1 MKISYILI
9 NLEIAILC
17 YWFSP
22 FFLKRKTSSLIPLG
36 DDIWEAVCQDLLGA
50 VRHFL
55 HNDPKNVHHSHD
67 GSEVPG
73 GAGVSRATVENQF
86 LATSE
91 KLCILFLGYRFE
103 IRNEW

>member
-1 MKISYILI
+1 MQF
-9 NLEIAILC
+9 C
-17 YWFSP
+17 VTDSP
-22 FFLKRKTSSLIPLG
+22 LFFLKEKPPLSSLLG

-55 HNDPKNVHHSHD
+55 QNDPKNVHHSHD

-91 KLCILFLGYRFE
+91 KFYILFLGYGFE